1 MTTVSNQNLDIKQI
15 LCYESHT
22 PINAVWHL
30 EQVLN
35 MTKEKRLFNWKF
47 VYLKVFLAYGHS
59 KATYHWNAEVRI
71 QAARRY
77 CPPSASR
84 CPDSWCWG
92 WRPPASAG
100 PAPTPAPTCRP
111 GRQRPSAVTWRCPQ
125 HPRCCT
131 WTLQVLRRS
140 WSAAA
145 TAPPARRA
153 APATYHRLLSSV
165 IRYTV
170 TLSDSLSH

>member
-1 MTTVSNQNLDIKQI
+1 MGRRCLTGRNWSSLANNQGLD
-15 LCYESHT
+15 
-22 PINAVWHL
+22 
-30 EQVLN
+30 
-35 MTKEKRLFNWKF
+35 
-47 VYLKVFLAYGHS
+47 KVKTIFSIYSLS
-59 KATYHWNAEVRI
+59 MATYHWNAEVRI
-71 QAARRY
+71 RAGRRY

-111 GRQRPSAVTWRCPQ
+111 GRQRLSVVTWRCPQ

-140 WSAAA
+140 WSAVAA
-145 TAPPARRA
+145 APPARRA
-153 APATYHRLLSSV
+153 APVTHHRSLSLV
-165 IRYTV
+165 YPV
-170 TLSDSLSH
+170 AYCYLVVVPDSLTNTNVHTLPDIVLPWPIYSS